1 MASKR
6 STVTEISL
14 DGGSGSGY
22 RSGSNAVDVV
32 LSNSLP
38 ETEASTCESLEL
50 KKAVQWSGEGEM
62 LGACF

>member
-14 DGGSGSGY
+14 DGGSGY
-22 RSGSNAVDVV
+22 RSGSNGVDVV